1 MEVSEWRGDMG
12 EIEYKRNIERGAAL
26 KSEYNIGLSILR
38 AFMCFQVV
46 LCHFWKAN
54 VPYIGWKGWLRFFRG
69 YAVPVF
75 MLLSFFLTEKVLVSH
90 DKGRII
96 KRLHRLLVPYFCWPF
111 IYWIL
116 YNILDWWKRGY
127 GLECGIPELFWQLL
141 MGHSVQLNG
150 VMWYQFEIIILTV
163 LFVII
168 LYIFRERYMS
178 VLCICMMAAWLFQY
192 SGWNKRLFGGLRFEL
207 TYPLGRFSEMVPYA
221 VCGFAIAHYEM
232 YKKLKNIPGGGY
244 FDNLSLGYLYC

>member
-1 MEVSEWRGDMG
+1 M
-12 EIEYKRNIERGAAL
+12 
-26 KSEYNIGLSILR
+26 
-38 AFMCFQVV
+38 
-46 LCHFWKAN
+46 
-54 VPYIGWKGWLRFFRG
+54 
-69 YAVPVF
+69 
-75 MLLSFFLTEKVLVSH
+75 
-90 DKGRII
+90 
-96 KRLHRLLVPYFCWPF
+96 
-111 IYWIL
+111 
-116 YNILDWWKRGY
+116 
-127 GLECGIPELFWQLL
+127 FWQLL

-232 YKKLKNIPGGGY
+232 YKKLKNIPGGV
-244 FDNLSLGYLYC
+244 F